1 MYFSIVNVEFDEMFL
16 FYFLNFVEYL
26 LIVLVKII
34 VLNKCIS
41 YF

>member
-34 VLNKCIS
+34 VFK
-41 YF
+41 